1 MGIYGKILQ
10 QEAVVRHLEE
20 FSNYKT
26 STEGSRVFVSVAG
39 EGGKRRGVR
48 GGRDMRLSSSL

>member
-10 QEAVVRHLEE
+10 QKAVVRHLEE

-26 STEGSRVFVSVAG
+26 STEVESLSLWLERV
-39 EGGKRRGVR
+39 ER
-48 GGRDMRLSSSL
+48 GGESEVEGT